1 MKKQRQA
8 IKSKKSNQCRIH
20 RIEIKIALGISVLI
34 FVVCGLI
41 WVAWNKHFLIS
52 HINIEVAEPQFVDI
66 NQIKRYATKNITRR
80 HFYFLPKN
88 NYFLF
93 SKKTLENQI
102 LDNYKQIKN
111 VVITRQG
118 FQTITISVIERKIS
132 ALWCDGKPPIQ
143 SEVEVNLEI
152 GNCYFIDE
160 EGYIFTKT
168 PYFYDH
174 IYFEIYGAP
183 FLGSYKKSEENIF
196 NKATSTSLE
205 KVATTT
211 WGFHPQV
218 NEKASSTENTEKN
231 NTLSTQTEQNYVGTY
246 LLPVSFFTQIMQ
258 FMNSLKEVGIASH
271 TLLIHAPNLYEL
283 SLTAGG
289 ILRFSSKQ
297 DLNRAVNNLITAY
310 KKKFPDDKPNILPR
324 DIDYIDIRFDNK
336 VVFKFKK

>member
-8 IKSKKSNQCRIH
+8 IKSKKSKERRIH
-20 RIEIKIALGISVLI
+20 HMEIKIMAIICIVV
-34 FVVCGLI
+34 FVVGGLI
-41 WVAWNKHFLIS
+41 WVARNKYLLIN
-52 HINIEVAEPQFVDI
+52 HINIEIEEPQFVDAKK
-66 NQIKRYATKNITRR
+66 IKEYATKNITETY
-80 HFYFLPKN
+80 FYFLPKN

-183 FLGSYKKSEENIF
+183 FLGSYKKSVENIF
-196 NKATSTSLE
+196 NKATSTSPE

-231 NTLSTQTEQNYVGTY
+231 NTLSTQTEHNYVGTY
-246 LLPVSFFTQIMQ
+246 LLPVSLFTQIMQ

-289 ILRFSSKQ
+289 ILRFSPEQ
-297 DLNRAVNNLITAY
+297 DLNHAVNNLTTAY
-310 KKKFPDDKPNILPR
+310 QKKFSEESNVVPK
-324 DIDYIDIRFDNK
+324 DIDYIDIRFENK